1 MLVARGIGKDA
12 ALYHSREGIR
22 VKRVLAKGQLP
33 FKVNQSW
40 TVTRL
45 NEQSDLLIFDLL
57 DVSITVVYE
66 IDMETGTFTQVPHSS
81 SKLPTIK

>member
-1 MLVARGIGKDA
+1 MDDMSMLVARGIGKDA

-40 TVTRL
+40 TVTRQ

-66 IDMETGTFTQVPHSS
+66 IDMETGTFTQIPHSS
-81 SKLPTIK
+81 S